1 MYRTM
6 SGTNGLHTHPSPATT
21 PDRGAKR
28 RLLDRHKNVI
38 PDWVALV
45 REKVEGLRF
54 GVVQLV
60 IHEGRVTQIERTEKT
75 RLTVI
80 REQAAE

>member
-1 MYRTM
+1 MAC
-6 SGTNGLHTHPSPATT
+6 STNFSVITPFKPLFAMAACNAPNTHISA
-21 PDRGAKR
+21 DRA
-28 RLLDRHKNVI
+28 I

>member
-1 MYRTM
+1 MASASSE
-6 SGTNGLHTHPSPATT
+6 SGHTAPP
-21 PDRGAKR
+21 
-28 RLLDRHKNVI
+28 

-60 IHEGRVTQIERTEKT
+60 VHDGRVTQIERTEKT
-75 RLTVI
+75 RLPASRDSHVS
-80 REQAAE
+80 E